1 MNEKRIRIASPSGAL
16 FARLNET
23 PSSIALC
30 ALLPIESVANTWGEE
45 VYFSVSANVKLEADA
60 PQVVDPGSVCFWV
73 ERCSLP
79 LPFRPT
85 PVSHGNK
92 CRLVTKVNV
101 LGRIDGDEKLLDK
114 IKDGDKIRVESAA

>member
-60 PQVVDPGSVCFWV
+60 RQVVDPGSVCFWV
-73 ERCSLP
+73 EGCSGSIYFLP
-79 LPFRPT
+79 HCMARRVVVSRFIRGRPI
-85 PVSHGNK
+85 P
-92 CRLVTKVNV
+92 
-101 LGRIDGDEKLLDK
+101 I
-114 IKDGDKIRVESAA
+114 